1 MSTVTARE
9 HAHELIDRLEQ
20 PQAEAVVRF
29 LESMVNGKLSA
40 DVPKKRHR
48 QEESEWMATHQEELN
63 SHRGEWVVIE
73 GRGIVA
79 AAADHDTAWR
89 QAKALGIEVPLLFQV
104 WENDLPFAGF

>member
-29 LESMVNGKLSA
+29 LESMVNGKPSA

-48 QEESEWMATHQEELN
+48 REESEWMATHQEELN
-63 SHRGEWVVIE
+63 SHRGKWVVIE
-73 GRGIVA
+73 GSQLIAVDVDYLTARNKAIAAGI
-79 AAADHDTAWR
+79 T
-89 QAKALGIEVPLLFQV
+89 VPLIIQV
-104 WENDLPFAGF
+104 PENDLPFAGV